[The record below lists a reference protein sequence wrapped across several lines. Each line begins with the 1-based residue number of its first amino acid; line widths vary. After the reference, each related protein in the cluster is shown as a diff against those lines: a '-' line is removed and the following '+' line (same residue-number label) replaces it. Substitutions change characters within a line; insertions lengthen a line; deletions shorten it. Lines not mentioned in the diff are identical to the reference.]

1 LEKPVIVADA
11 VATKDAVIFDLFFT
25 LVSTDIKVEEFP
37 PTHEVLGVD
46 KAMWRQQTFGTSSAR
61 LTGAEM
67 DPYKI
72 VGSMAHAID
81 PMISSTVIREATD
94 QRIHRFEHILLNVP
108 DTTISTLKTLRRS
121 GHKTALVTNADSIE
135 TRAWDKSPLAPL
147 FDVTVMSWEV
157 GFVKPDARIYNH
169 CLDLLGIPAARA
181 VFVGDGGSR
190 ELWGAKA
197 VGLSAVF
204 AKGLMPEL
212 TEQEIRSREDDAD
225 YTIDGLHELS
235 GK

>member
-1 LEKPVIVADA
+1 MNVADA
-11 VATKDAVIFDLFFT
+11 VASKDAVIFDLFFT
-25 LVSTDIKVEEFP
+25 LVSTDIEVDEFP

-46 KAMWRQQTFGTSSAR
+46 KAMWRQQTFGTSNAR

-81 PMISSTVIREATD
+81 PMVSATVIRDATE
-94 QRIHRFEHILLNVP
+94 QRIHRFERILLNVP
-108 DTTISTLKTLRRS
+108 DTTISTLMALRQS
-121 GHKTALVTNADSIE
+121 GLKTALVTNADTIE

-169 CLDLLGIPAARA
+169 CLNLLSVPAAKG

-190 ELWGAKA
+190 ELSGAKA
-197 VGLSAVF
+197 VGLTAVF

-212 TEQEIRSREDDAD
+212 TEQEVQSREDDAD
-225 YTIDGLHELS
+225 FTIDGLHELIAERS
-235 GK
+235 